1 MIIAYKNA
9 VYDYTITATTELPNQ
24 PATNLQDNRLSR
36 KWHSAIGGTNY
47 LTLSD
52 SFALDCVIVKDH
64 NIALT
69 DTVTLEGAAD
79 NTFASLTT
87 EEEIEVI
94 AGGFALF
101 IDAATKYWRLKIE
114 SADSVYIGGL
124 YMGTS
129 TELPDY
135 ELTYNVVYNTADV
148 ERLSDSGQL
157 YGDKMYNYRV
167 GAFIFPWVVREVD
180 DVVLL
185 DLWETHTTIR
195 PFYVVQFPDKISHY
209 PVWYCKLEKTCCDF
223 TGDNAN
229 AQIYSNVG
237 FNIREVF

>member
-1 MIIAYKNA
+1 MKIAYKNA
-9 VYDYTITATTELPNQ
+9 VFDYTITATTELPAQ
-24 PATNLQDNRLSR
+24 PIENLQDTRLSR
-36 KWHSAIGGTNY
+36 KWSSSSPGTNY

-52 SFALDCVIVKDH
+52 SFALDCVIIKDH

-69 DTVTLEGAAD
+69 DTVTLQGAAD

-87 EEEIEVI
+87 EEELDIV
-94 AGGFALF
+94 AGGFANF
-101 IDAATKYWRLKIE
+101 YDVATKYWRLKIE
-114 SADSVYIGGL
+114 SAENVFIGGL
-124 YMGTS
+124 YMGES
-129 TELPDY
+129 IDLPDY
-135 ELTYNVVYNTADV
+135 ELTYNVVYNTADI

-157 YGDKMYNYRV
+157 YGDKNYNYRV

-180 DVVLL
+180 DVALIE
-185 DLWETHTTIR
+185 LWTTHTTIR
-195 PFYVVQFPDKISHY
+195 PFYVVQFTDKINHY

>member
-36 KWHSAIGGTNY
+36 KWYSASGTNY
-47 LTLSD
+47 LTISD

-79 NTFASLTT
+79 NTFASLTQRGNLYSA
-87 EEEIEVI
+87 V
-94 AGGFALF
+94 GGFVMNAGY
-101 IDAATKYWRLKIE
+101 KYSASKIE

-135 ELTYNVVYNTADV
+135 ELTYNVVYNTADI

-180 DVVLL
+180 DGT
-185 DLWETHTTIR
+185 D
-195 PFYVVQFPDKISHY
+195 
-209 PVWYCKLEKTCCDF
+209 
-223 TGDNAN
+223 
-229 AQIYSNVG
+229 
-237 FNIREVF
+237 